1 MTVRQRLYNFTK
13 VTLYF
18 CVCKKGQVGIM
29 IRRSRGISE
38 ILPICNPIQSL
49 PFPLN
54 AFQPSNFHSRYY
66 HNGSRPSR
74 TSVLPS
80 ASFPHSDP
88 QPTGAEKGLPKRYK
102 KPKFATPCML
112 TYLGRYSRWCSFQL
126 GSPKKKKRKLTEFG
140 ICQAS
145 DIPSIQSLP

>member
-1 MTVRQRLYNFTK
+1 
-13 VTLYF
+13 
-18 CVCKKGQVGIM
+18 M

-38 ILPICNPIQSL
+38 ILPMCNPIQSNPIQSL

-54 AFQPSNFHSRYY
+54 SFQPSNFHSRYLLPQRQ
-66 HNGSRPSR
+66 STIS

-80 ASFPHSDP
+80 ASFPHSEP

-126 GSPKKKKRKLTEFG
+126 GYPKKEKRETNRVWHL
-140 ICQAS
+140 
-145 DIPSIQSLP
+145 PSIRHPIHPELAVKIGHPSFWEIEFCLS